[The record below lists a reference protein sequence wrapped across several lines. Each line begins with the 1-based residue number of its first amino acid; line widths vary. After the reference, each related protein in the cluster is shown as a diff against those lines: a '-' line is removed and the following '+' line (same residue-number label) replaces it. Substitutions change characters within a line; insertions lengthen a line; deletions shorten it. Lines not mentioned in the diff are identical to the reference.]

1 VTGESIA
8 EVAAIAAKLTKAQR
22 AALLKCDTRWLNAA
36 ELSARGQTLRALCWL
51 WPAGVSQ
58 ISPPICLLSRDYQDS
73 PLRYIYRLNDL
84 GVAVKDHLISQGAD
98 HDR

>member
-1 VTGESIA
+1 MGESIA

-22 AALLKCDTRWLNAA
+22 SALLKCDTSWLNATEIGA
-36 ELSARGQTLRALCWL
+36 AGSSLRALCWL
-51 WPAGVSQ
+51 WPKGANP

-73 PLRYIYRLNDL
+73 PLRYTYRLTGL
-84 GVAVKDHLISQGAD
+84 GFDVKAHLISQGAD